1 MNKSVE
7 TKYCI
12 EIVQNFKSTIQEQT
26 QTKFPPEW
34 ADSYFM

>member
-1 MNKSVE
+1 MNKSVG

-26 QTKFPPEW
+26 QFPPEW
-34 ADSYFM
+34 ADSHFM